1 MAQIVSYAQGSVS
14 LSGNPSSTFTNLF
27 TNSSSYKTRV
37 ILAGLSFTADLS
49 GANNFNYATFHK
61 DGSTGYSAILGN
73 VRTPTTGGAYSF
85 CPNMDSV
92 GVVGST
98 SASNPAGFGAYASSI
113 NTLLTSPNN
122 VGSIITSNPS
132 SITCWNPSTF
142 YMGPSDRFDI
152 KLYWV
157 QGGTP
162 VTATIYYSLILIQE
176 T

>member
-14 LSGNPSSTFTNLF
+14 LSGTPSSTFTNLF

-37 ILAGLSFTADLS
+37 ILAGLSFTADLA
-49 GANNFNYATFHK
+49 GATNFMYVTYHK
-61 DGSTGYSAILGN
+61 DGSTGYSGLLGN
-73 VRTPTTGGAYSF
+73 VRITATSGAYSF

-92 GVVGST
+92 GVVGT
-98 SASNPAGFGAYASSI
+98 VANATGAGAGTYAGSL

-122 VGSIITSNPS
+122 NNTLISNS
-132 SITCWNPSTF
+132 SGTICWNPSTF

>member
-27 TNSSSYKTRV
+27 TNSSLYKTRV

-49 GANNFNYATFHK
+49 GANTFQYVTFHK
-61 DGSTGYSAILGN
+61 DGSTGYSGLLGN
-73 VRTPTTGGAYSF
+73 VRSNATSGAYSF

-92 GVVGST
+92 GVVGSV
-98 SASNPAGFGAYASSI
+98 SNATGAGAGTYASSST
-113 NTLLTSPNN
+113 TLLASPNN
-122 VGSIITSNPS
+122 FNTFISNS
-132 SITCWNPSTF
+132 GGNICWNPSTF